1 MACWLPPPLRRMQQ
15 ALSTATRPLSIR
27 LPLCR
32 YVLQTYARPELVFV
46 HGEGPR
52 MWDAHGKEYLDF
64 AAGIA
69 VNALGEGQGPL
80 RLLSTENLLAKSR
93 MRRAANAL
101 NLTLLCGLQ
110 VTWT

>member
-1 MACWLPPPLRRMQQ
+1 MALPLLPPLSQTQQ
-15 ALSTATRPLSIR
+15 ALGQQHANLLR

-69 VNALGEGQGPL
+69 VNALGELGAWAGVM
-80 RLLSTENLLAKSR
+80 TA
-93 MRRAANAL
+93 
-101 NLTLLCGLQ
+101 
-110 VTWT
+110 

>member
-1 MACWLPPPLRRMQQ
+1 MKQE
-15 ALSTATRPLSIR
+15 ALSTSNPVHSSC

-32 YVLQTYARPELVFV
+32 YVLQTYVRPELVFV

-69 VNALGEGQGPL
+69 VNALGE
-80 RLLSTENLLAKSR
+80 
-93 MRRAANAL
+93 
-101 NLTLLCGLQ
+101 LCGCGQ
-110 VTWT
+110 AS

>member
-1 MACWLPPPLRRMQQ
+1 MFAPLSQ
-15 ALSTATRPLSIR
+15 TRPALCKAAC
-27 LPLCR
+27 PLCR

-69 VNALGEGQGPL
+69 VNALGELRGTGQVSIL
-80 RLLSTENLLAKSR
+80 RSWWNAKLS
-93 MRRAANAL
+93 
-101 NLTLLCGLQ
+101 
-110 VTWT
+110 

>member
-1 MACWLPPPLRRMQQ
+1 MALHWLPP
-15 ALSTATRPLSIR
+15 LSQTQHTLGTATRQLLR

-69 VNALGEGQGPL
+69 VNALGELWAWSGVMTAQLSNCQAIIQCCWHAGQ
-80 RLLSTENLLAKSR
+80 
-93 MRRAANAL
+93 
-101 NLTLLCGLQ
+101 
-110 VTWT
+110 W